1 MSKRIELP
9 KYLRLKAQTK
19 TQTTRPTGRSSKLS
33 EYGKQLREKQ
43 KARFA
48 YGLREKQFRNYFTRA
63 TRTGAATGEILLQFL
78 ERRLDNVLY
87 RLSATASRAQAR
99 QMVSHGHVLVNGKK
113 VSIPSYLVNENDT
126 IELAGVPPQP
136 REVEIPSWLSFDKK
150 KNVGS
155 VDHLP
160 LRDDIDLD
168 INEQLIVEF
177 YSR

>member
-9 KYLRLKAQTK
+9 KYLRAKAQAAAATP
-19 TQTTRPTGRSSKLS
+19 QRGRGSKMS

-63 TRTGAATGEILLQFL
+63 ARSGEATGELLLQLL

-87 RLSATASRAQAR
+87 RLSLTATRAQAR
-99 QMVSHGHVLVNGKK
+99 QMVTHGHVLVNGVK
-113 VSIPSYLVNENDT
+113 VNVPSYLVNESDT
-126 IELAGVPPQP
+126 VALVKIDPQP
-136 REVEIPSWLSFDKK
+136 REVEIPTWLTFDKK
-150 KNVGS
+150 KNVGTVS
-155 VDHLP
+155 RMP
-160 LRDDIDLD
+160 AREDIDLD
-168 INEQLIVEF
+168 LNEQLIVEF

>member
-9 KYLRLKAQTK
+9 KYLRLKTAEP
-19 TQTTRPTGRSSKLS
+19 TTRSSRKLS

-43 KARFA
+43 KARFT

-63 TRTGAATGEILLQFL
+63 SRSGEATGEVLLQLL

-87 RLSATASRAQAR
+87 RLAITTSRAQAR
-99 QMVSHGHVLVNGKK
+99 QLVNHGHVRVNGKK
-113 VSIPSYLVNENDT
+113 VTIPSYLVNEGDAV
-126 IELAGVPPQP
+126 ELVKLEPQM
-136 REVEIPSWLSFDKK
+136 RDVEAPKWLSYDKK
-150 KNVGS
+150 KAVGKVES
-155 VDHLP
+155 LP
-160 LRDDIDLD
+160 TREDIDLD

>member
-9 KYLRLKAQTK
+9 KYLRPK
-19 TQTTRPTGRSSKLS
+19 TLAAPPTRGASKMS

-63 TRTGAATGEILLQFL
+63 ARAGEATGEVLLQLL

-87 RLSATASRAQAR
+87 RLNLAASRAQAR
-99 QMVSHGHVLVNGKK
+99 QWVNHGHVLVNGQK
-113 VSIPSYLVNENDT
+113 VNIPSYIVNEKDQISLNKT
-126 IELAGVPPQP
+126 VEHTRGEVPMPG
-136 REVEIPSWLSFDKK
+136 WLSLDVKK
-150 KNVGS
+150 GLGT
-155 VDHLP
+155 VDRLP
-160 LRDDIDLD
+160 AREDIDLD
-168 INEQLIVEF
+168 VNEQLIVEF

>member
-9 KYLRLKAQTK
+9 KYLRVKAK
-19 TQTTRPTGRSSKLS
+19 PTQPTRGGSKLS

-63 TRTGAATGEILLQFL
+63 SRTGEATGEVLLQLL

-87 RLSATASRAQAR
+87 RLSLTSSRAQAR
-99 QMVSHGHVLVNGKK
+99 QMVNHGHVLVNGNK
-113 VSIPSYLVNENDT
+113 VNIPSYLVNAGDT
-126 IELAGVPPQP
+126 VQLVKVEPQP

-150 KNVGS
+150 KNVGT
-155 VDHLP
+155 VDRLP
-160 LRDDIDLD
+160 SREDIDLE

>member
-9 KYLRLKAQTK
+9 KYLRPKRATA
-19 TQTTRPTGRSSKLS
+19 TPVRRGRTPKLS
-33 EYGKQLREKQ
+33 EYGQQLREKQ
-43 KARFA
+43 KARFT

-63 TRTGAATGEILLQFL
+63 AQSGEATGTLLLQLL

-87 RLSATASRAQAR
+87 RLSLTQSRAQAR
-99 QMVSHGHVLVNGKK
+99 QMVTHGHVTVNGQK
-113 VSIPSYLVNENDT
+113 VSIPSYLVKVGDT
-126 IELAGVPPQP
+126 IQLVKVEAQP
-136 REVEIPSWLSFDKK
+136 REVTIPAWLSFDKK

-160 LRDDIDLD
+160 EREDLD
-168 INEQLIVEF
+168 LEINEQLIVEF